1 MKLNGKVAI
10 VTGASSGMGHAI
22 SLLFAQEGATV
33 IAVARRLERLEELKT
48 KVEADKFAGKII
60 PLKGDVSSRHDI
72 EHMIDFAESECKKL
86 DILVNNAGVMDNFE
100 MAEDVTDEIW
110 ENVININLTAPMAA
124 IRKAIP
130 LMKKNE
136 SGGVI
141 LNIASVGGL
150 FGGKAGAAYTVS
162 KHGVIGLTK
171 NVGYTY
177 SDEKIRCNAIC
188 PGAIATEIGSHIHA
202 NPRGQA
208 KVADGM
214 KTMHGGAGTAEDIA
228 NAALFLVSDDSKF
241 VTGTTL
247 VVDGGWTSC

>member
-33 IAVARRLERLEELKT
+33 IAVARRLERLEELKNQV
-48 KVEADKFAGKII
+48 KADKFAGKII
-60 PLKGDVSSRHDI
+60 PLKGDVSSRQDI
-72 EHMIDFAESECKKL
+72 ENMIDFAASECGKL
-86 DILVNNAGVMDNFE
+86 DILVNNAGIMDNFE
-100 MAEDVTDEIW
+100 LAEDVPDDVW
-110 ENVININLTAPMAA
+110 ESVLNVNLTAPFVA

-136 SGGVI
+136 NGGTI

-162 KHGVIGLTK
+162 KHGAIGLTR

-177 SDEKIRCNAIC
+177 CDEKIRCNAIC

-208 KVADGM
+208 KAADGM
-214 KTMHGGAGTAEDIA
+214 KTMHGGAGAPEDIA

-241 VTGTTL
+241 ITGTTL
-247 VVDGGWTSC
+247 IVDGGWTSC